1 MARIGDYGLN
11 TRTYREL
18 SLGVDASNPRLASA
32 AFRVVNSR
40 GAVVLPIRTLVA
52 EPAVLTREGL
62 VAILSRE
69 GDIDVVAAIRR
80 GEEVMTEVRAT
91 APDVLLLAA
100 SFPGCD
106 GIAIAA
112 AVRTVAPDC
121 GCAVLSSGWR
131 VSDLRRAA
139 AAGVR
144 GFLVGDSPAASHA
157 EFLTEAIRKLAA
169 GGKVMD
175 PSLPAIVHGPASVP
189 LTARE
194 SDVLRV
200 AAQGLTTAEIAR
212 VLCLS
217 EGTVRNY
224 LSRTITKTG
233 ARNRV
238 DAIRI
243 AGESGWL

>member
-1 MARIGDYGLN
+1 M
-11 TRTYREL
+11 
-18 SLGVDASNPRLASA
+18 
-32 AFRVVNSR
+32 
-40 GAVVLPIRTLVA
+40 PIRTLVA
-52 EPAVLTREGL
+52 EPAALTREGL

-69 GDIDVVAAIRR
+69 GDIEVVAAIRR

-91 APDVLLLAA
+91 EPDVLLLAA
-100 SFPGCD
+100 KFPGCD
-106 GIAIAA
+106 GIALASS
-112 AVRTVAPDC
+112 VHTVVPDC
-121 GCAVLSSGWR
+121 SCAVLSSGWR

-144 GFLVGDSPAASHA
+144 GFLAADSPAASHP
-157 EFLTEAIRKLAA
+157 EFITVAIRKLAA

-175 PSLPAIVHGPASVP
+175 PSLPAAVVQGPASVP

>member
-1 MARIGDYGLN
+1 M
-11 TRTYREL
+11 
-18 SLGVDASNPRLASA
+18 
-32 AFRVVNSR
+32 
-40 GAVVLPIRTLVA
+40 PIRTLVA
-52 EPAVLTREGL
+52 EAAALTREGL
-62 VAILSRE
+62 VTILSRE
-69 GDIDVVAAIRR
+69 GDIEVVAAIRR
-80 GEEVMTEVRAT
+80 GEEVLPQVRAT
-91 APDVLLLAA
+91 APDVLVLAA
-100 SFPGCD
+100 QFPGCD
-106 GIAIAA
+106 GIALAS
-112 AVRTVAPDC
+112 AVHTVAPDC
-121 GCAVLSSGWR
+121 SCAVLSSGWR

-144 GFLVGDSPAASHA
+144 GFLVGDSPAASHV
-157 EFLTEAIRKLAA
+157 EFLIGAIRRLAV

-175 PSLPAIVHGPASVP
+175 PSLPAVVQAPAAVP
-189 LTARE
+189 LTTRE
-194 SDVLRV
+194 ADVLRV